1 MKTVKLWHKISIS
14 KNLSYAWLFLSYYPC
29 SWEKKKK
36 GNITNVLL
44 LFMTETGEG
53 KCETINVELKM

>member
-1 MKTVKLWHKISIS
+1 MHGFSSLTIH
-14 KNLSYAWLFLSYYPC
+14 AAG
-29 SWEKKKK
+29 KKKK

>member
-1 MKTVKLWHKISIS
+1 MAFPLL
-14 KNLSYAWLFLSYYPC
+14 LSMQLG
-29 SWEKKKK
+29 KKKK

>member
-14 KNLSYAWLFLSYYPC
+14 KNLLCIAFPLLLSMQL
-29 SWEKKKK
+29 ENKKKS
-36 GNITNVLL
+36 NITNVLL

-53 KCETINVELKM
+53 KCEIIIVELKM